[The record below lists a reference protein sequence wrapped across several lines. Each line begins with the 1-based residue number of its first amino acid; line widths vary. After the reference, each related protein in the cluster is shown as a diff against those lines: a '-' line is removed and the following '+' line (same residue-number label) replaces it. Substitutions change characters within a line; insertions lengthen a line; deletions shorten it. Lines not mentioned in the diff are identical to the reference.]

1 MFQEQ
6 IYIQT
11 HFLMKYTL
19 LVKKYDLQPSCL
31 HLEITE
37 TAYTENTTQLV
48 EVLKRLKEYGFIIEM
63 DDFGSGY
70 SSLNILAE
78 LPVDIIKLDI
88 KFIHSEMQNKNSSSV
103 IKFIINLAKWMN
115 LLVIAEGVETKR
127 QLDYLKQLNCN
138 FVQGYF
144 LCDTYVCRRI

>member
-1 MFQEQ
+1 
-6 IYIQT
+6 
-11 HFLMKYTL
+11 
-19 LVKKYDLQPSCL
+19 
-31 HLEITE
+31 
-37 TAYTENTTQLV
+37 
-48 EVLKRLKEYGFIIEM
+48 M

-144 LCDTYVCRRI
+144 YATPMCAEIIFAASCFTEEK